1 MMPSR
6 FLCEDST
13 VKPFFNGENYYL
25 KSLMTANYY
34 LTAKKLLS
42 NVVNDDSHIDGHRQ
56 EFIQR
61 KLDTPEHKS
70 SLISM
75 NNWISMVVVYRKYS
89 YSVLYRSHIDI
100 KV

>member
-1 MMPSR
+1 MPSR

-13 VKPFFNGENYYL
+13 VK
-25 KSLMTANYY
+25 T
-34 LTAKKLLS
+34 TIQRRKLLS
-42 NVVNDDSHIDGHRQ
+42 NVVNDDSDIDDHR
-56 EFIQR
+56 EVFIQR

-75 NNWISMVVVYRKYS
+75 NNWISMDVVYRKYS